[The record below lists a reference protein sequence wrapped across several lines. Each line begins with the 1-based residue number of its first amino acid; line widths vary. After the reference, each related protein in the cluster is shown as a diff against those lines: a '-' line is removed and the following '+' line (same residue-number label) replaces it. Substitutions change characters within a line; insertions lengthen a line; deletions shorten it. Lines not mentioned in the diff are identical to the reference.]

1 MSRNRFRYQ
10 NYILCIFCMYAMCA
24 FDVCI
29 LCMFSMY
36 LIHVL
41 YACIL
46 CMYSRHIV
54 HEWKDGTDEAI
65 SELLVF
71 GAISHYFFFSKPN
84 ERNSPEIIFIW
95 TLARRERNARNFQEI
110 HFSWTYQF
118 LDAAGTCLLQVQPK
132 SKSTEL
138 SRIFVHSA
146 PVQPGSK

>member
-1 MSRNRFRYQ
+1 
-10 NYILCIFCMYAMCA
+10 MYAMCA

-65 SELLVF
+65 SN
-71 GAISHYFFFSKPN
+71 YFFLEPFLITFFPKPN
-84 ERNSPEIIFIW
+84 ERNSPEIMFIW
-95 TLARRERNARNFQEI
+95 TLARRERNARNFYEI
-110 HFSWTYQF
+110 PCIWTYQF
-118 LDAAGTCLLQVQPK
+118 VDAAGICFLEAQPK
-132 SKSTEL
+132 SKCTEL
-138 SRIFVHSA
+138 SRNFVHSA
-146 PVQPGSK
+146 PVWPGSK